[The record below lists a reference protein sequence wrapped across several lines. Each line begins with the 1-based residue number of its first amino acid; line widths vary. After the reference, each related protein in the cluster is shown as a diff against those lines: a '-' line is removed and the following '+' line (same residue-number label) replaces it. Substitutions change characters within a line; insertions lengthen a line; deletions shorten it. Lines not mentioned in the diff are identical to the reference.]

1 MDTRL
6 FVLSIGS
13 FVGTMESFV
22 LPGLLPSMASELNLT
37 ASQVG
42 YLVFAYSLAYAL
54 AGPVLSS
61 FFGSTDRRRTL
72 SIAELIF
79 GCSALFM
86 AAMPIFALIVSGRI
100 VLAAGAVLFTT
111 MAQATAIALSA
122 PEYRGRAVSIVVT
135 GGTVA
140 VAIGAPL
147 GAMLAARYGWR
158 VTYGLVGLIALAAS
172 LVIWLRLPRGITG
185 PRLPLRERL
194 AVLGNRGMPVA
205 LLMSFLYMV
214 GAFMPAIYV
223 AAISFDAMG
232 MEKAWLP
239 LVLFANGLGAFAGGI
254 VGGQVADRFG
264 PYRSYVVNAI
274 VAAIVFSLISVL
286 PLLPAP
292 FHSPVWL
299 ALMFLAGLLGWALF
313 SGQVALFA
321 ILAPTSVPLAVSLN
335 LSAVSVG
342 AAIAALIGG
351 LVIDL
356 FGAGAIGVTA
366 AACALLGLGLAFAY
380 RETLSGQR

>member
-6 FVLSIGS
+6 IVLALGS

-61 FFGSTDRRRTL
+61 LLGSSDRRRTL
-72 SIAELIF
+72 SLAELIF

-86 AAMPIFALIVSGRI
+86 AAMPLFALIVSGRI

-122 PEYRGRAVSIVVT
+122 PEFRGRAVSIVVT
-135 GGTVA
+135 GGTLA

-147 GAMLAARYGWR
+147 GAMLAGRYGWR
-158 VTYGLVGLIALAAS
+158 VTYGVVGFIALTAG
-172 LVIWLRLPRGITG
+172 LVIWLRLPKGITG

-194 AVLGNRGMPVA
+194 AVLGNHGMPAA

-214 GAFMPAIYV
+214 GAFMPSIYV
-223 AAISFDAMG
+223 AAISHDAMG

-239 LVLFANGLGAFAGGI
+239 LVLFANGLGAVAGGI
-254 VGGQVADRFG
+254 VGGQVTDRVG
-264 PYRSYVVNAI
+264 PYRSYVVNAAA
-274 VAAIVFSLISVL
+274 AAIVFGAMSVL
-286 PLLPAP
+286 PVLPAP
-292 FHSPVWL
+292 LHGPIWL
-299 ALMFLAGLLGWALF
+299 VLMFLGGLLGWALF

-321 ILAPTSVPLAVSLN
+321 ILAPQSVPLAVSLN
-335 LSAVSVG
+335 LSAVSIG
-342 AAIAALIGG
+342 AAIAAVIGG
-351 LVIDL
+351 LVIDYIN
-356 FGAGAIGVTA
+356 AGAIGA
-366 AACALLGLGLAFAY
+366 AAAVFSLLGLGLAFAN
-380 RETLSGQR
+380 RSTLIGHR